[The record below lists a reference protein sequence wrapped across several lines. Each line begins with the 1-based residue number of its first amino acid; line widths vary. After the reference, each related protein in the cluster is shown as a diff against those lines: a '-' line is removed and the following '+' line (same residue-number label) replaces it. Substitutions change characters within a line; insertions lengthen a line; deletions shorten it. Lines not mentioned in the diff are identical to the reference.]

1 MHLDKQIENE
11 SLWESLPD
19 GTEEIVLADGT
30 KVLVRSDL
38 VERILVGQQQWE
50 AEKHRQGD
58 AAYHAIGRYR
68 QSRNQHHQKEALDA
82 IQSCSLAES
91 SEHRLLRVLRL
102 IEFAPSAIFW
112 PALMATWDDCD
123 ATWKHRKRVLWAME
137 KARKPAWAFF
147 SPSQR
152 QFFETLPPLVRV
164 FRGCARL
171 RVRGIAWTVD
181 RAVAEDFARGHR
193 GIRVPEPVVASALI
207 PKEHIFFVT
216 DERQEKEVVLNPRQR
231 RVIIEPFEGV

>member
-1 MHLDKQIENE
+1 MDKQIENE
-11 SLWESLPD
+11 SLSEDLLD
-19 GTEEIVLADGT
+19 GSEKIVVVHGGFEVAVTRADAAKILA
-30 KVLVRSDL
+30 
-38 VERILVGQQQWE
+38 GQQRWE
-50 AEKHRQGD
+50 AEKQRRAS
-58 AAYHAIGRYR
+58 AAYHAIERYR
-68 QSRNQHHQKEALDA
+68 QRRNQHHQKAALDA
-82 IQSCSLAES
+82 IHRCSLAES
-91 SEHRLLRVLRL
+91 SEHRLLTVLRL

-112 PALMATWDDCD
+112 PALDG
-123 ATWKHRKRVLWAME
+123 HRARVQWAME

-216 DERQEKEVVLNPRQR
+216 NERQEKEVVLKPRQR

>member
-1 MHLDKQIENE
+1 
-11 SLWESLPD
+11 
-19 GTEEIVLADGT
+19 
-30 KVLVRSDL
+30 
-38 VERILVGQQQWE
+38 
-50 AEKHRQGD
+50 
-58 AAYHAIGRYR
+58 
-68 QSRNQHHQKEALDA
+68 
-82 IQSCSLAES
+82 
-91 SEHRLLRVLRL
+91 
-102 IEFAPSAIFW
+102 
-112 PALMATWDDCD
+112 
-123 ATWKHRKRVLWAME
+123 ME

-216 DERQEKEVVLNPRQR
+216 NERQEKEVVLKPRQR
-231 RVIIEPFEGV
+231 RVIIEPFEGVLVMAVVVLLVLLWVTPNWQN

>member
-1 MHLDKQIENE
+1 M
-11 SLWESLPD
+11 
-19 GTEEIVLADGT
+19 TEKIVVVLGGFEVAVTRADAAKILADQ
-30 KVLVRSDL
+30 KR
-38 VERILVGQQQWE
+38 WE
-50 AEKHRQGD
+50 AEEQRRAS
-58 AAYHAIGRYR
+58 AAYHAIERYR
-68 QSRNQHHQKEALDA
+68 QRRSQHHQKAALDA
-82 IQSCSLAES
+82 IRQCTLWAN
-91 SEHRLLRVLRL
+91 SEHCLLTVLRL

-164 FRGCARL
+164 FRGCSVR

-181 RAVAEDFARGHR
+181 RAVAEGFARGHR
-193 GIRVPEPVVASALI
+193 GRVPEPVVASALI